1 MWRVAGAR
9 KVEDFNVDV
18 NWAVPISDT
27 EPSGKNTEFETKYAE
42 LETAALFSPEQQY
55 GDTVI
60 ASKEPDWQQVL
71 RLAADLSSET
81 KDLRVMLLLTR
92 ALTRMHGL
100 QGLHYGLKSVNTV
113 CQLFWSSVHP
123 QLEIDGAQDPQMR
136 YSVFSDFGDIGA
148 LVADMR
154 QSILLPSHIGA
165 FSIKDLERLADNGS
179 IDINGISVTPTQIS
193 QIVQEQAQ
201 SPDTE
206 LLALPEQ
213 IIAEIAAIQLR
224 CQQELGS
231 EFEPDLLPLSRPL
244 QKILKLI
251 RADGPGTDPAQT
263 SEGGTSGAVEAM
275 PMPAAAGDIRSR
287 KDAVRQLELV
297 CQYLERNEPT
307 NPAPLLIQRA
317 IKVMEMSFMDIVK
330 NMAPDG
336 LNQAMFITGA
346 EASDD

>member
-1 MWRVAGAR
+1 M
-9 KVEDFNVDV
+9 EDFNVDV

-27 EPSGKNTEFETKYAE
+27 EPAGKNTEFETKYAE

-60 ASKEPDWQQVL
+60 AGKEPDWQQVL
-71 RLAADLSSET
+71 RLATDLSAET

-113 CQLFWSSVHP
+113 CQLFWFSLHP

-154 QSILLPSHIGA
+154 QSVVLPSHIGA

-193 QIVQEQAQ
+193 HIVQEQAKT
-201 SPDTE
+201 SDAG
-206 LLALPEQ
+206 LLGLPEQ
-213 IIAEIAAIQLR
+213 IIAEIAAIQHR

-231 EFEPDLLPLSRPL
+231 EFEPDLQALSRPL

-251 RADGPGTDPAQT
+251 RADGAGANSALAGDAGAPGAA
-263 SEGGTSGAVEAM
+263 EAV
-275 PMPAAAGDIRSR
+275 PMSVAHGDIRSR

-346 EASDD
+346 EASED